1 MKKIYTLFLACTLG
15 MGFTGCDDFLD
26 YNPTAVV
33 DEDKAFSEPEAMVN
47 ATLIRLICSRMATL
61 LRTIA

>member
-33 DEDKAFSEPEAMVN
+33 DEDKAFSDRM
-47 ATLIRLICSRMATL
+47 IRAIMLSIFGL
-61 LRTIA
+61 H

>member
-47 ATLIRLICSRMATL
+47 AIPVIMPLISGRH
-61 LRTIA
+61 